1 MKLCAVFSD
10 VICCPEWHFVSSW
23 FKVSET
29 SGIYLLIEWKRL
41 AFSVSCPC
49 GPSCFHFP
57 NICESFRESGI
68 GFFLYLGFSHE
79 SDSPRRQQI
88 GATGQIWELD
98 PSVVW
103 SEWISRVSSR
113 SLLLGTNHCGVNNGG
128 CTHLCLAKS
137 NGFVCACPDE
147 PDERPCSTS
156 EFN

>member
-10 VICCPEWHFVSSW
+10 VICCPEWHFVSGW

-29 SGIYLLIEWKRL
+29 SGIYSLIEWKRL

-49 GPSCFHFP
+49 GQ
-57 NICESFRESGI
+57 FRESRI
-68 GFFLYLGFSHE
+68 ILFLYLVFSHE

-103 SEWISRVSSR
+103 SEWISSVSSR